1 MSASSAAPSSTLAPS
16 REAELEAQVAE
27 LTQKLERETYR
38 SAQLAAQVKEKTKK
52 HGELQLQ
59 CEQEEEYISNRL
71 MKRLETLKQEKEDL
85 ARQVEFEEEMITN
98 KLSKKLE
105 QVKQEKVNLENLL
118 EQEQE
123 YIVNKLQ
130 KQLST
135 VLDEKRALETR
146 LRENTEE
153 ILGTI
158 HQHLQQWRRDNAAT
172 ELPPPPPMPH
182 VEAGVRGTP
191 SDLESDGGEAAVQR
205 THLLV
210 THLTAQID
218 ALGQQQETYHRD
230 CTTHQARNAELRAEL
245 QRLQADNA
253 VMAHRVAR
261 EREKARDSER
271 EKARLETE
279 LEQETERAFNLGS
292 TSFTDSR
299 SRGSSYP
306 PSPALSSTSTPAL
319 ISPRLVL
326 TLPYSPARDHSR
338 RDSSES
344 LSGTRPV
351 LGRGTSESSLSGA
364 DSASVSRPDSAGG
377 ASNPTT
383 PGRAPRA
390 PSPHSTGKPKQ
401 TGS

>member
-1 MSASSAAPSSTLAPS
+1 VVT
-16 REAELEAQVAE
+16 

-71 MKRLETLKQEKEDL
+71 MKRLEVLKQEKEDL
-85 ARQVEFEEEMITN
+85 ARQVEIEEEMITN
-98 KLSKKLE
+98 KLSKKLA

-135 VLDEKRALETR
+135 VLDEKRALEAR
-146 LRENTEE
+146 LRENTEA

-158 HQHLQQWRRDNAAT
+158 HQHLQRWRQGSDGTAS
-172 ELPPPPPMPH
+172 EFPPPPPMPH
-182 VEAGVRGTP
+182 ADAGVRGTA

-205 THLLV
+205 SHLLV

-218 ALGQQQETYHRD
+218 ALGEQQERYHRE
-230 CTTHQARNAELRAEL
+230 CTAHQARNAELHSEL
-245 QRLQADNA
+245 QRLQAGNA
-253 VMAHRVAR
+253 LLAHRVAR
-261 EREKARDSER
+261 ERERARDSER

-279 LEQETERAFNLGS
+279 LEIETERAFNLGS
-292 TSFTDSR
+292 GSQ

-306 PSPALSSTSTPAL
+306 PSPALSAASAPSNL
-319 ISPRLVL
+319 ISPRLGL
-326 TLPYSPARDHSR
+326 LSLPFSTSGSHLGGYSERSPSHSAC
-338 RDSSES
+338 DSERSASFSAS
-344 LSGTRPV
+344 LSA
-351 LGRGTSESSLSGA
+351 SLSAA
-364 DSASVSRPDSAGG
+364 DSISRPDSAG
-377 ASNPTT
+377 ASNPLS
-383 PGRAPRA
+383 PRAPRDS
-390 PSPHSTGKPKQ
+390 SPHGAGKPKQ
-401 TGS
+401 TGYTGS